1 MLEHILSDKKVS
13 DEEKFRKVMKNSR
26 NTNFLVWLVSG
37 LQKREN
43 GWDFDFLLDYLL
55 KTAKSV
61 ICHHSPSNYGSFVLK
76 CRDGPDYIKLNVEYE
91 SGMIN
96 NMLDIT
102 PKRRLS

>member
-13 DEEKFRKVMKNSR
+13 DEEKFRKVMENSR
-26 NTNFLVWLVSG
+26 DTKLLVWLVSR
-37 LQKREN
+37 LQKKKN

-61 ICHHSPSNYGSFVLK
+61 ICHHSPSNYGLFLLQ
-76 CRDGPDYIKLNVEYE
+76 CRDGEEYIKLKVEYK

-96 NMLDIT
+96 DMLDIT